1 MIPFSMLYENMPS
14 ILAKPELYAVKITHF
29 SAGGLGACAYGQ
41 DITIAELVRC
51 WQHQEYQTEC
61 PHCGQVAY
69 ITQWAGHVNGGG
81 YWEINAYCPHCG
93 KKHHFPRA
101 SSPATHHKIHW
112 TKIREVLQEERNAIK
127 DVKLLDANDL
137 GDSLTERLV
146 LLLQQG
152 NIVLRQENIAL
163 NQEIKDTKDAHA
175 KALEYVRRTLLK
187 AYLECK
193 RDMLEPWYADYRE
206 REEDY
211 TRKIEELKQQKQLL
225 KHQLRTGE
233 ITNKFY
239 QSQLTSLKNKID
251 ALQVRHSCLGNEH
264 LATLLPGAFNR
275 FGETRLISV
284 KDVVD
289 FLSGKMETGD
299 KGADTD

>member
-1 MIPFSMLYENMPS
+1 M
-14 ILAKPELYAVKITHF
+14 
-29 SAGGLGACAYGQ
+29 
-41 DITIAELVRC
+41 
-51 WQHQEYQTEC
+51 QEC
-61 PHCGQVAY
+61 
-69 ITQWAGHVNGGG
+69 
-81 YWEINAYCPHCG
+81 
-93 KKHHFPRA
+93 
-101 SSPATHHKIHW
+101 
-112 TKIREVLQEERNAIK
+112 
-127 DVKLLDANDL
+127 
-137 GDSLTERLV
+137 
-146 LLLQQG
+146 
-152 NIVLRQENIAL
+152 
-163 NQEIKDTKDAHA
+163 
-175 KALEYVRRTLLK
+175 
-187 AYLECK
+187 
-193 RDMLEPWYADYRE
+193 
-206 REEDY
+206 